1 MSVVTPNSE
10 RAALSNFHRVLCTP
24 VSDLLRGRIGPC
36 PPAVRVGWR
45 EIVEAAGLP
54 AVLAG
59 RVSRV
64 VHATRL
70 WSREKVQVARE
81 LVAHFQDGLEA
92 GRGQSELLDSF
103 GDERQVASLIRR
115 AKLRDRPAIW
125 KLTHASACALQ
136 IVFALVVLVYAVQAL
151 RVYGRSP
158 NVVRNFLAEWNAAPL
173 LVPEAERAWPV
184 YQAAALQRHA
194 DVPLYETS
202 DLNPTSPRW
211 GELAAYVAENAAALE
226 LYRRAASM
234 PKLGAVLEAK
244 PDDECIRRL
253 YFIDPTSFSSTPEN
267 PIFVSVW
274 SPQCVPLRQ
283 AARLLMLD
291 ARVAAIDGD
300 PERCAADIEAMIG
313 AAGHTLQLRLLLS
326 DLVGLTIG
334 YQACR
339 ATKSVLHKHPDVL
352 SDTQLARL
360 SHRLAVLGGG
370 AEVRLNLA
378 SEYAMFEDILQRL
391 YTDDGRGDG
400 QPTPEMLSVALSA
413 TRIQQRLPRVPSWAV
428 APAASTILSGRRET
442 QARFRVLLARAETEA
457 RTPLWARDRSEV
469 DRELQ
474 ELHSSPFRRL
484 RSFPV
489 SACLPSCSDASL
501 TCEYFMQARDATL
514 VAIALELYRR
524 RTAAWPAAL
533 EELTPRFLP
542 QVPLDRYDGKPIKY
556 RLVDGQPLVY
566 SVGVNRIDD
575 GGRLPEARGPDDAWA
590 GRNARA
596 RRWQP
601 PVGGYPSPGGVPV
614 ESLLDGDWILW
625 PPVEE

>member
-1 MSVVTPNSE
+1 MSVVTPYSE
-10 RAALSNFHRVLCTP
+10 RAALSKFNRVLCTP
-24 VSDLLRGRIGPC
+24 VSDLLRGRIGPR

-45 EIVEAAGLP
+45 EIIEAAGLP

-92 GRGQSELLDSF
+92 GRGESELLDSF

-115 AKLRDRPAIW
+115 AKLRNRPAIW
-125 KLTHASACALQ
+125 KLTHASTRVLQ
-136 IVFALVVLVYAVQAL
+136 FVFALVVLVYAVQAL
-151 RVYGRSP
+151 RLYGRSP

-184 YQAAALQRHA
+184 YQAAVLQRHSELPTYESS
-194 DVPLYETS
+194 DV
-202 DLNPTSPRW
+202 NPASSRW
-211 GELAAYVAENAAALE
+211 GELAACVAENAAALE

-244 PDDECIRRL
+244 PDDEWIQRL
-253 YFIDPTSFSSTPEN
+253 YFIGPNSFSSTPEN

-274 SPQCVPLRQ
+274 TPQGAVLRE

-300 PERCAADIEAMIG
+300 SERCAADIEAMIG
-313 AAGHTLQLRLLLS
+313 AAEHTFQLRLPIG
-326 DLVGLTIG
+326 DLVGLAIG
-334 YQACR
+334 SQACR
-339 ATKSVLHKHPDVL
+339 VAQSVLHRHPGLL

-370 AEVRLNLA
+370 GEVRLNLA
-378 SEYAMFEDILQRL
+378 SEYAMCEDILQRF
-391 YTDDGRGDG
+391 YTDDGHGGG
-400 QPTPEMLSVALSA
+400 QPTPEMLSVALAA

-428 APAASTILSGRRET
+428 APAVSTILSGRRET
-442 QARFRVLLARAETEA
+442 EARFRALLARIEAEA
-457 RTPLWARDRSEV
+457 RTPLWARGPSEV
-469 DRELQ
+469 ERELQ
-474 ELHSSPFRRL
+474 ELYSFPLRRL

-489 SACLPSCSDASL
+489 SEFVRPYSDAFRSS
-501 TCEYFMQARDATL
+501 EYFMQARDAAL

-533 EELTPRFLP
+533 DELTPQFLP
-542 QVPLDRYDGKPIKY
+542 QVPLDRYDGEPIKY

-566 SVGVNRIDD
+566 SVGVNRSDD
-575 GGRLPEARGPDDAWA
+575 GGRLPEARGPDDTRVE
-590 GRNARA
+590 RNARA
-596 RRWQP
+596 RNWKP
-601 PVGGYPSPGGVPV
+601 PVTPEPSADALPV
-614 ESLLDGDWILW
+614 ELLPDGDWILW
-625 PPVEE
+625 PPIER